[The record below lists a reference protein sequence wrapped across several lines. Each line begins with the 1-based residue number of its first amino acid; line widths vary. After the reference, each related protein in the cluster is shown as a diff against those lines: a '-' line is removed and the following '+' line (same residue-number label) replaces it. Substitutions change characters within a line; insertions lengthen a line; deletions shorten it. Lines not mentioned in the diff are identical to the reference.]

1 MNRRHWWLAV
11 LAAAALAL
19 ISTSAVLGYAG
30 EVAGAVTVTP
40 PTGTLKCGVP
50 LTVSATIVD
59 KDGKP
64 IAGQSV
70 VWTFASSPS
79 GADTVNA
86 TPTTTDASGVATTT
100 VTLACVAGSRTI
112 RASADDVYASAVLGI
127 TAGGLPRTS
136 TLSDSTPAGTPPI
149 GTILA
154 ILAILAGAGIMAR
167 RLVLNPR

>member
-1 MNRRHWWLAV
+1 MNRRHRWLAV

-64 IAGQSV
+64 IAGQPV
-70 VWTFASSPS
+70 AWTFASSPS
-79 GADTVNA
+79 SADAINA
-86 TPTTTDASGVATTT
+86 TPTITDANGVATTT

-112 RASADDVYASAVLGI
+112 RASADNVYASAVLGI
-127 TAGGLPRTS
+127 TAGGLPGTS
-136 TLSDSTPAGTPPI
+136 TLSGSTPAGTLPI
-149 GTILA
+149 GPILA